1 VRDCPLHAYKASTS
15 RTVIIKAVN
24 NDDNGRNTSSNGG
37 SAGYTSEIERLER
50 GLGIRE

>member
-1 VRDCPLHAYKASTS
+1 MRDCPLHAYKASTS